1 LHSRLNLMLKIVNFF
16 RLLIPFESLTITT
29 SLTCSEVLRRL
40 DEVVTFPKFF
50 RIIIPFVPPPT
61 KLYEGT
67 LSGNSF
73 KINRIIICR
82 HLIFPIIQGDIYP
95 QPFGSSIKIRM
106 NLPKIVIA
114 FLILWLW
121 TTGSIGLFS
130 LFAWLVDPSVGAI
143 FLPILGM
150 FIFGW
155 LLCLIPF
162 KIEAKAATK
171 FLSILLT

>member
-1 LHSRLNLMLKIVNFF
+1 MLKIVKFF

-40 DEVVTFPKFF
+40 EEVVTFPKVF
-50 RIIIPFVPPPT
+50 RIILPWVPPPA

-67 LSGNSF
+67 ISGNTF
-73 KINRIIICR
+73 KINRIIIGR
-82 HLIFPIIQGDIYP
+82 HLIFPIIQGYISP

-130 LFAWLVDPSVGAI
+130 LFAWLVEPSVGPI

>member
-1 LHSRLNLMLKIVNFF
+1 MLKIVKFF

-50 RIIIPFVPPPT
+50 RIILPWVPPPA

-67 LSGNSF
+67 ISGNTF
-73 KINRIIICR
+73 KINRIIIGR
-82 HLIFPIIQGDIYP
+82 HLIFPIIKGDIYP

-106 NLPKIVIA
+106 SLHKIVIA
-114 FLILWLW
+114 VLILWLW
-121 TTGSIGLFS
+121 TTGSIGMFS
-130 LFAWLVDPSVGAI
+130 LFAWLVEPSVGPI

-162 KIEAKAATK
+162 KIEAKAAIK

>member
-1 LHSRLNLMLKIVNFF
+1 LNSRLNLMLKIVKFF

-40 DEVVTFPKFF
+40 DEVVTFPKLF
-50 RIIIPFVPPPT
+50 RIILPWVPPPA

-67 LSGNSF
+67 ISGNSF
-73 KINRIIICR
+73 KINRIIIGR
-82 HLIFPIIQGDIYP
+82 HLIFPIIQGDIRP
-95 QPFGSSIKIRM
+95 QTFGSSIKIRM
-106 NLPKIVIA
+106 SLHKIVIA

-130 LFAWLVDPSVGAI
+130 LFAWLVEPSVGAI
-143 FLPILGM
+143 FVPILGM
-150 FIFGW
+150 FILGW

>member
-1 LHSRLNLMLKIVNFF
+1 MFKIFKIF

-29 SLTCSEVLRRL
+29 SLTFSEVLQRL
-40 DEVVTFPKFF
+40 DEVVTPPKLF
-50 RIIIPFVPPPT
+50 RITLPFGPPPA
-61 KLYEGT
+61 KPYEGT
-67 LSGNSF
+67 ISGNTF
-73 KINRIIICR
+73 KINRITIGR
-82 HLIFPIIQGDIYP
+82 HLVLPIIKGNIDS
-95 QPFGSSIKIRM
+95 QPFGCSIRIKMI
-106 NLPKIVIA
+106 LHKVVLG

-121 TTGSIGLFS
+121 TTGSIGMFS
-130 LFAWLVDPSVGAI
+130 LFAWFVEPSVGPI

-150 FIFGW
+150 FLFGW

>member
-1 LHSRLNLMLKIVNFF
+1 MLKIVKFF

-40 DEVVTFPKFF
+40 DEVVTFPKLF
-50 RIIIPFVPPPT
+50 RVARPAKP
-61 KLYEGT
+61 YEGT
-67 LSGNSF
+67 ISDKTF
-73 KINRIIICR
+73 RINRIIIGR
-82 HLIFPIIQGDIYP
+82 NSFLPIIKGEIHP
-95 QPFGSSIKIRM
+95 QPFGCSIKIRM
-106 NLPKIVIA
+106 SLHEIVTA

-121 TTGSIGLFS
+121 TTGSIGMFS
-130 LFAWLVDPSVGAI
+130 LFAWLVEPSVGPI

-155 LLCLIPF
+155 LVCLIPF